1 MSALHSLLLITALT
15 IPTNTLVLRNGE
27 RITIDAPL
35 RVDGAQ
41 VIFRSA
47 GALYTI
53 PADEVDIEASR
64 AEGNPVRIQAA
75 MPGVRLRV
83 NAEERKRL
91 LRELEENHSGT
102 AKPMT
107 AVDVLPPITPAERA
121 QMSDEEWSWRNRVRD
136 YEEQVLRAQEDL
148 NLLQDKADALKAHI
162 AGLLSLGYKPSQ
174 FTYDSTQLAYT
185 LEQIPRAELEVQ
197 RQQRVYD
204 RFRDDARKQ
213 GVTPGW
219 LR

>member
-1 MSALHSLLLITALT
+1 MLSLILVTALS
-15 IPTNTLVLRNGE
+15 IPTNTLVLRSGE
-27 RITIDAPL
+27 RIAIEAPL

-41 VIFRSA
+41 VVFRSA

-53 PADEVDIEASR
+53 PTDEVDIDASR
-64 AEGNPVRIQAA
+64 AEGNPVRIQASTRG
-75 MPGVRLRV
+75 PRLRV
-83 NAEERKRL
+83 SAEERDRL
-91 LRELEENHSGT
+91 LRDLEENHSGT
-102 AKPMT
+102 ATPMT
-107 AVDVLPPITPAERA
+107 AVNVLPTPTAGERA
-121 QMSDEEWSWRNRVRD
+121 QMSDEEWSWRNRVRA

-148 NLLQDKADALKAHI
+148 NLLQDKAESLKAHI
-162 AGLLSLGYKPSQ
+162 AGLLSMGYKPSQ

-185 LEQIPRAELEVQ
+185 LDQIPRAELEVA
-197 RQQRVYD
+197 RSQRVYD

>member
-1 MSALHSLLLITALT
+1 MSALHSLLLITALS
-15 IPTNTLVLRNGE
+15 IPTNTLVLKTGE
-27 RITIDAPL
+27 RISIEAPL

-41 VIFRSA
+41 VVFRSG

-53 PADEVDIEASR
+53 PSDEVDIEASR
-64 AEGNPVRIQAA
+64 AEGNPVRIQAETRG
-75 MPGVRLRV
+75 PRLRV
-83 NAEERKRL
+83 SAEERNRL

-102 AKPMT
+102 ATPMT
-107 AVDVLPPITPAERA
+107 AVNVLPPPTAGERA
-121 QMSDEEWSWRNRVRD
+121 QMSEDEWSWRNRVRE
-136 YEEQVLRAQEDL
+136 YEEQILRAHEDL
-148 NLLQDKADALKAHI
+148 NLLQDKAESLKAHI

-185 LEQIPRAELEVQ
+185 LDQIPRAELEVQ

>member
-1 MSALHSLLLITALT
+1 MSTLNSLLLITALSV
-15 IPTNTLVLRNGE
+15 PTNTLVLRTGE
-27 RITIDAPL
+27 RIAIQPPL
-35 RVDGAQ
+35 RVDAGQ
-41 VIFRSA
+41 VVFRSA

-64 AEGNPVRIQAA
+64 SEGSPVRIQAEA
-75 MPGVRLRV
+75 RGPRLRV
-83 NAEERKRL
+83 SAEERDRL

-102 AKPMT
+102 AAPMT
-107 AVDVLPPITPAERA
+107 PVNVLPEPTRFERA
-121 QMSDEEWSWRNRVRD
+121 QISEDEWSWRNRVHG
-136 YEEQVLRAQEDL
+136 YEEQILRAQEDL
-148 NLLQDKADALKAHI
+148 GLLQDKAESLRAHI

-185 LEQIPRAELEVQ
+185 LELIPHAELEVQ
-197 RQQRVYD
+197 RAQRLYD

-213 GVTPGW
+213 GVSPGW